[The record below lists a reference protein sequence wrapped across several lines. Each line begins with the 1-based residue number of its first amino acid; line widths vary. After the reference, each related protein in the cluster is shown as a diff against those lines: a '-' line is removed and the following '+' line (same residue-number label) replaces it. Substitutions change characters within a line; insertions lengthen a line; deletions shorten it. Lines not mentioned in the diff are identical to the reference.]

1 MKTKR
6 YCVYNETNECFL
18 SLEVSL
24 GANTIAQL
32 KRVFGKGPLGPDE
45 GCWIIKPS
53 GFQTL
58 RFFSS
63 RDLIYLDAEQKVINV
78 LESFPPFRM
87 APVEGNAA
95 SLLDLPVST
104 VQCSQTQPGNQ
115 LVICVAEEMQF
126 HLRHTPGQSTS
137 TASGRD
143 RERKKQQEN
152 AASDR
157 RIAPRKRWP
166 RLVAFDSAG
175 DPVDLRGIR
184 DISATGLYLM
194 TGERWPIGTQL
205 RMSFQGTN
213 GLDDNSMVPTTVE
226 LRVSRWGDDG
236 VGLEF
241 VKADSE
247 HSALLAMHVR

>member
-1 MKTKR
+1 MNTKR

-24 GANTIAQL
+24 GDNTIAQL

-53 GFQTL
+53 GLQTL
-58 RFFSS
+58 RLFSS
-63 RDLIYLDAEQKVINV
+63 RDLIYLDAEQKVVNV

-87 APVEGNAA
+87 APVEMGAA

-115 LVICVAEEMQF
+115 LVICEAEEMQF
-126 HLRHTPGQSTS
+126 HLRPAPGQSTS
-137 TASGRD
+137 TSSTSDGERHPH
-143 RERKKQQEN
+143 REK
-152 AASDR
+152 AANDR

-166 RLVAFDSAG
+166 RLAAFDAAG

-205 RMSFQGTN
+205 RMSFQRTN
-213 GLDDNSMVPTTVE
+213 GLDDNSMVPTTVD

-241 VKADSE
+241 VKADAE
-247 HSALLAMHVR
+247 HSALLAMHMR